1 MFGKKARKRR
11 KNRREDRQER
21 KLERRQQRLDARER
35 RASNRQSTRMA
46 NVSQRQDA
54 KEYAYEH
61 GIDPNEHWGD
71 TLTGAGSFMGETL
84 GGVADIKGAGMPGML
99 PTPDEVLETEA
110 ETKDKKIKK
119 SSDFD
124 LAKILPILIGGVGL
138 YMFTQKK

>member
-11 KNRREDRQER
+11 KNRRDDRQER

-84 GGVADIKGAGMPGML
+84 GGVADIKAPSVDNDVARAMIAVVPL
-99 PTPDEVLETEA
+99 
-110 ETKDKKIKK
+110 K
-119 SSDFD
+119 SPAPS
-124 LAKILPILIGGVGL
+124 A
-138 YMFTQKK
+138 